1 MKQLDERKI
10 AQSYVGKPFNKE
22 KLLTVS
28 YQNGESH
35 PEKYPR
41 FIAKCYKYEKEL
53 LELFGI
59 THTLFEKWGYYGIE
73 FSVCIYIDDGKI
85 VNSAIDKYKNTYCG
99 GHGRPSGYGLIPSQQ
114 EIRVFRRIMD
124 YITKEL

>member
-1 MKQLDERKI
+1 MKQLEEHKI
-10 AQSYVGKPFNKE
+10 AQSYVGKPFNRE

-35 PEKYPR
+35 PEKHPQ

-59 THTLFEKWGYYGIE
+59 THTLFERWGYYGIE
-73 FSVCIYIDDGKI
+73 FSVIIWINDGKI
-85 VNSAIDKYKNTYCG
+85 VACTIEKWKNTYSG
-99 GHGRPSGYGLIPSQQ
+99 GHGRPSGYALIPSQQ
-114 EIRVFRRIMD
+114 EIRIFRRIMD
-124 YITKEL
+124 YITT